1 MLALLSIKP
10 VHTENIFSGRKTFEY
25 RRKVFARSDVRTVLV
40 YCTKP
45 VGKLVGE
52 FDIDEILQDSPS
64 RLWKQTRTG
73 AGISEIYFYEYFAGC
88 EFGYALRIGN
98 VRRFKRYIEPQKLVA
113 EFSPP
118 QSFMYIEESRLN
130 SIGAR
135 TGASRCRN

>member
-64 RLWKQTRTG
+64 RLWKQTRKCPE
-73 AGISEIYFYEYFAGC
+73 SLLFEIVSAFSATETPIDLNGD
-88 EFGYALRIGN
+88 
-98 VRRFKRYIEPQKLVA
+98 LVHA
-113 EFSPP
+113 
-118 QSFMYIEESRLN
+118 
-130 SIGAR
+130 
-135 TGASRCRN
+135 